1 VCLTFFGGYSATD
14 VIISGMFA
22 KDSDLTRFIGM
33 NVVFECK
40 DGEMVGRM
48 EGKFGSSGK
57 LVVCV
62 PDSSKLVVKQTCYL
76 RFKKYVFDADKK
88 KMHQGNRHR

>member
-1 VCLTFFGGYSATD
+1 
-14 VIISGMFA
+14 
-22 KDSDLTRFIGM
+22 
-33 NVVFECK
+33 
-40 DGEMVGRM
+40 
-48 EGKFGSSGK
+48 
-57 LVVCV
+57 V